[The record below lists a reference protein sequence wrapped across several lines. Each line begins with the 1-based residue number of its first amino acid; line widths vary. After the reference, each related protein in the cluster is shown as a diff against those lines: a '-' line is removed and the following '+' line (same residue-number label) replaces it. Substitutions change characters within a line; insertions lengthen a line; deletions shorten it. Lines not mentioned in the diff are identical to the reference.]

1 MPFGSLKQAMREQQ
15 PMKVQELHDSY
26 KHLREM
32 YKARDE
38 RCRFGHVCEQ
48 EATADLLRRSGM
60 VVR

>member
-1 MPFGSLKQAMREQQ
+1 
-15 PMKVQELHDSY
+15 MKVQELHDSY

-48 EATADLLRRSGM
+48 EATADVLRQSGM